1 MFSTRLPEEAIHEL
15 DDASRRLGITRK
27 QVLAEAIMLRAT
39 DTSRERAREILARAA
54 GSWHARKHPRK
65 RSRKRRNRFVRHG
78 ATTKA
83 SPPNRSFANVL
94 RCRCGDLTP
103 AWA

>member
-39 DTSRERAREILARAA
+39 DTSRERPARSWQGPQAHGTP
-54 GSWHARKHPRK
+54 GSTRGNGHASEGIVSCGMAPPR
-65 RSRKRRNRFVRHG
+65 RDHLPTV
-78 ATTKA
+78 A
-83 SPPNRSFANVL
+83 L
-94 RCRCGDLTP
+94 RTYFD
-103 AWA
+103 ADVVI